1 MRMKNLLTNLAKSS
15 DSSVVA
21 NANHLVGWTH
31 QTSAVG
37 VTRIAR
43 TLSRLALIAN
53 PTHWTYATVFDFVV
67 ADSAIEATQS
77 TAIGSTIRT
86 FV

>member
-1 MRMKNLLTNLAKSS
+1 MKNLLTNLAKSS

-43 TLSRLALIAN
+43 TLSGLALVAD
-53 PTHWTYATVFDFVV
+53 PTHRTNATMFDVGAADATVDTSQ
-67 ADSAIEATQS
+67 SA
-77 TAIGSTIRT
+77 AIGSTIRT
-86 FV
+86 LV